1 MGIGAPLAR
10 VEDRRRVTGRGHFVD
25 DRQLPGMAHAFVV
38 RSPHPHAR
46 IVAIDKSVAVA
57 MPGVHL
63 ILAGE
68 DAAADGLRGLPC
80 NAYPPQPQGSRH
92 YRPSHPILATGKV
105 RHVGDRVALVVADTL
120 AQAKDAAE
128 RLTIDYEPLAAITLS
143 DALAEGA
150 AKVWDESHGNVAFAL
165 ERGDRTMVE
174 RQFAAAAHV
183 TRISLHYP
191 RACANPMEPRAALAF
206 RDGADGRLTL
216 CTTTQTPY
224 LVRSTVAEALGLNEL
239 ELKVVAPDVG
249 GGFGMKAAIYPE
261 EALVVWAAGKLDR
274 PVKWTGERSECIAS
288 DTHGRHQ
295 ITHAELALDAHGKAL
310 ALRVS
315 VEIDLGA
322 YLSNSAGVPPLNA
335 VISYTSTYDVP
346 LIHAVARAI
355 FTNTCALGPYR
366 GSGKP
371 EASFVIERLIDK
383 AAREMGIDVVAMRR
397 RNFIP
402 ASAMPYKAPSGYVYD
417 CGEFEHV
424 LDKALALADWNGFGA
439 RRAESERRGARRGIG
454 LAMHCQRAGSQSE
467 RMEIRVAPNGSVAL
481 HVGTVS
487 TGQGHETVFAQMVAE
502 WLGVPIAEVTT
513 FQGDTDKILFGRGTF
528 AQRSMIAG
536 GSALK
541 IAAQEVISKGK
552 RLAAWMLE
560 ASEADIEFERAMF
573 RIKGTDRQLSFSEL
587 ARKSYQGTG
596 LPAELGI
603 GLDGTGSHPGP
614 DTFPNGCMI
623 CEVEVAPDTGEV
635 AVVRICAVDDTGT
648 AINPL
653 LLEGQLH
660 GSIAQ
665 GLGEALTEEM
675 IYERDTAQL
684 LTGSFLDYAMPRASD
699 LPAIVSALHP
709 VATSTNLIGVK
720 GGAEAGNAGA
730 PAAIIHAI
738 IDALSPWG
746 VTDLPL
752 PATPERVW
760 RAVGNA
766 RAVARMSE
774 RPAYS
779 AGRAPHAGRPVPDF
793 ASLIRAT
800 DYCRGTRGR

>member
-1 MGIGAPLAR
+1 MGIGAPLVR
-10 VEDRRRVTGRGHFVD
+10 LEDRRLLTGRGHFVD
-25 DRQLPGMAHAFVV
+25 DVQPPGMVHAFVL

-46 IVAIDKSVAVA
+46 IVAIDKSAAVA

-63 ILAGE
+63 VLTGE
-68 DAAADGLRGLPC
+68 DAVVDGLRGLPC
-80 NAYPPQPQGSRH
+80 NAYPPQPEGSRH
-92 YRPSHPILATGKV
+92 YRPSHPILAAGKV

-128 RLTIDYEPLAAITLS
+128 RLTIAYEPLPAVTLS
-143 DALAEGA
+143 NALAEGA
-150 AKVWDESHGNVAFAL
+150 AKVWDGSHGNVAFAL
-165 ERGDRTMVE
+165 ERGDRTAVE

-206 RDGADGRLTL
+206 RDHADGRYTL
-216 CTTTQTPY
+216 CTTSQTPY
-224 LVRSTVAEALGLNEL
+224 WVRSTVAEVLGLNEL
-239 ELKVVAPDVG
+239 EFKVVAPDVG

-261 EALVVWAAGKLDR
+261 EALVVWAAAKLNR

-295 ITHAELALDAHGKAL
+295 ITHAELALDAQGKVL

-315 VEIDLGA
+315 VEVDLGA

-346 LIHAVARAI
+346 LIHAVSRAI

-383 AAREMGIDVVAMRR
+383 AARELGIDAVEMRR

-402 ASAMPYKAPSGYVYD
+402 ASDMPYQAPSGYVYD
-417 CGEFEHV
+417 SGEFERV

-439 RRAESERRGARRGIG
+439 RRAKSEQRGARRGIG

-487 TGQGHETVFAQMVAE
+487 TGQGHETAFAQMVAE
-502 WLGVPIAEVTT
+502 WLGVPVEQVIV

-541 IAAQEVISKGK
+541 LAAQEVIAKGK

-560 ASEADIEFERAMF
+560 AAETDIELEHAMF
-573 RIKGTDRQLSFSEL
+573 RIKGTDRQLSFCEV

-596 LPAELGI
+596 LPAEFGI
-603 GLDGTGSHPGP
+603 GLDGAGSHPGP

-623 CEVEVAPDTGEV
+623 CEVEVDPETGKV
-635 AVVRICAVDDTGT
+635 AVARLCAVDDTGT
-648 AINPL
+648 PVNPL
-653 LLEGQLH
+653 LLKGQLH

-665 GLGEALTEEM
+665 GLGEALTEQV
-675 IYERDTAQL
+675 IYEPDTAQL
-684 LTGSFLDYAMPRASD
+684 LTGSFLDYAMPRAHD
-699 LPAIVSALHP
+699 LPAITSALHP
-709 VATSTNLIGVK
+709 VPTSTNLIGVK

-730 PAAIIHAI
+730 PAALIHAI

-746 VTDLPL
+746 ITDLPL
-752 PATPERVW
+752 PATPERIW
-760 RAVGNA
+760 RA
-766 RAVARMSE
+766 
-774 RPAYS
+774 
-779 AGRAPHAGRPVPDF
+779 
-793 ASLIRAT
+793 IRN
-800 DYCRGTRGR
+800 GGSK